1 MVMWDSARFTGPKHL
16 QKGARDMGKNFGGIL
31 LGILLALCLVAC
43 GSRAEPPKPGD
54 TRGGVP
60 DLRGR
65 SVLVYPVQ
73 LLTAVPSGTS
83 VDAELAHAFRA
94 RGPGVTWILPSQAE
108 DALRRSPG
116 LRARTRGLPVRVFL
130 QAEVQ
135 RIGDPLFG
143 EVARLATLTGADVAL
158 LPVELAYGEEGAYQ
172 LSAALIRVQTGHVLW
187 FGMLQGAEGAPE
199 SPAALAS
206 VAETLARALVPMG

>member
-1 MVMWDSARFTGPKHL
+1 
-16 QKGARDMGKNFGGIL
+16 MGKNSSRTL
-31 LGILLALCLVAC
+31 LGILLALTVGAC
-43 GSRAEPPKPGD
+43 GSQAEPPKPGD

-83 VDAELAHAFRA
+83 VDAELAHAFRT
-94 RGPGVTWILPSQAE
+94 RGPGIAWVFPSQAE
-108 DALRRSPG
+108 EALRRSPG

-158 LPVELAYGEEGAYQ
+158 IPVELAYGEEGFYR
-172 LSAALIRVQTGHVLW
+172 LSAALIRVETGHVLW
-187 FGMLQGAEGAPE
+187 FGMLQGTEGAPE

-206 VAETLARALVPMG
+206 VAETLARALLPMG